1 MAIVAQDQAE
11 IMKSTERQTPGLRGF
26 RGEVVGEEDGVVVRD
41 IVLAMREPSAVAA
54 LAVVEWWA
62 WTWAKARSPSGMED
76 AARRRPGRL

>member
-1 MAIVAQDQAE
+1 M
-11 IMKSTERQTPGLRGF
+11 
-26 RGEVVGEEDGVVVRD
+26 VGEEDGVVVRD
-41 IVLAMREPSAVAA
+41 IVLAMREPSADAA